1 VKVTFKIGETN
12 KLLIEKWKEPIPE
25 PTE

>member
-1 VKVTFKIGETN
+1 VTFKIGETN